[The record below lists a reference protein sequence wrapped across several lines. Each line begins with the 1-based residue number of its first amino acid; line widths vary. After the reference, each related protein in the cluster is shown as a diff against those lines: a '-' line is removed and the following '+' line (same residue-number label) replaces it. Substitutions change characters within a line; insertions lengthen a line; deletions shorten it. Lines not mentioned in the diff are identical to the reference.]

1 MNNVIEIKKLK
12 KRYDNNFELGEINL
26 SIPSG
31 YVIGLIGENGAGK
44 TTLIKSILNIITP
57 TAGEIKIFN
66 KDSKKYDSLIKEDI
80 GVVLDDIFFPELLTA
95 DDIDTIM
102 KDIYK
107 NWDKELFYKYL
118 KDFNLPNN
126 KKIKTLSKG
135 MRKKLEI
142 ATSLAHHPK
151 LLILDEPTSGL
162 DPVVR
167 DDILDIFLNF
177 IKDENHTILLSTHIT
192 SDLEHI
198 ADEIIFIDKGKIIL
212 NKSKDELLDNY
223 GILKCDIDTFDK
235 INGTYEGEKILHIY
249 NDRIVKTDKCFY
261 EVVNY
266 SEDAK
271 TIPTTMKIK
280 LLSKYYDE
288 VLTFTYEYVVLKD
301 YTLIPINDIFV
312 SRPKEYQTYYYIDR
326 FDEKPQEFVE

>member
-26 SIPSG
+26 DIPTG

-44 TTLIKSILNIITP
+44 TTLIKSILNIINTD
-57 TAGEIKIFN
+57 TGKIKIFN
-66 KDSKKYDSLIKEDI
+66 KDSKEYDYLIKEDI
-80 GVVLDDIFFPELLTA
+80 GVVLDDMFFPEILTA
-95 DDIDTIM
+95 NDINSIM

-118 KDFNLPNN
+118 NNFKLPSN
-126 KKIKTLSKG
+126 KRIKALSKG

-162 DPVVR
+162 DPIVR
-167 DDILDIFLNF
+167 DDILDLFLDF
-177 IKDENHTILLSTHIT
+177 IKDEEHTILFSTHIT

-198 ADEIIFIDKGKIIL
+198 ADEIIFIDNGKIIL

-223 GILKCDIDTFDK
+223 GILKCDIASFNKISKEDIISYRKNKYNYEILVNDKNKMKKKYKDYIIDK
-235 INGTYEGEKILHIY
+235 ITLDELMILIVKGEK
-249 NDRIVKTDKCFY
+249 
-261 EVVNY
+261 
-266 SEDAK
+266 
-271 TIPTTMKIK
+271 
-280 LLSKYYDE
+280 
-288 VLTFTYEYVVLKD
+288 
-301 YTLIPINDIFV
+301 
-312 SRPKEYQTYYYIDR
+312 
-326 FDEKPQEFVE
+326 